1 MLVVHS
7 GTILMCHLISNH
19 TVLLQKREEERRERW
34 DRTVWKVQRKNGN
47 WGRRGKRRGVGVGG
61 CRGKEIS
68 VSAKVFIKILRQMI
82 SVSFS

>member
-1 MLVVHS
+1 MS
-7 GTILMCHLISNH
+7 SNFKSH
-19 TVLLQKREEERRERW
+19 CAATDKEEDRRERQ
-34 DRTVWKVQRKNGN
+34 DRTVWKVRWKNGVEREEE
-47 WGRRGKRRGVGVGG
+47 GGVM

>member
-1 MLVVHS
+1 
-7 GTILMCHLISNH
+7 
-19 TVLLQKREEERRERW
+19 VLLQKGRKRGESPGIGQYGGYEERME
-34 DRTVWKVQRKNGN
+34 T
-47 WGRRGKRRGVGVGG
+47 GKREGG